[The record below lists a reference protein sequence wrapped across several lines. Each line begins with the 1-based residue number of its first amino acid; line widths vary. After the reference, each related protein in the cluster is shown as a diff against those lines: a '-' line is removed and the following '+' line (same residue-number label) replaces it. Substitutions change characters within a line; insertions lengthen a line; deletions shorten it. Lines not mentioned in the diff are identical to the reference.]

1 LRRASSGVYWRNNRE
16 HAGTTLGQPIT
27 GAGRDVKKGRSMA
40 RSGPAARG
48 GEYAF
53 EDEQGE
59 HWGARLL
66 REVLEVAVLT
76 LLLFVAV
83 RMFVQN
89 YRVDGPSMQ
98 PTLHTSEYILVD
110 KVEYFLHSPQRGD
123 IIVFQAP
130 PNPSEDYVKRVIGVP
145 GDTVVVTP
153 DGIVTVDGVA
163 LDESYVA
170 DHVAETDG
178 KTETWQLGPDQYF
191 VMGDNRGN
199 SSDSRFFGPVPRK
212 NIVGKADLVYWPLS
226 DLHPLQTFSQVFSG
240 VHS

>member
-1 LRRASSGVYWRNNRE
+1 
-16 HAGTTLGQPIT
+16 
-27 GAGRDVKKGRSMA
+27 MA
-40 RSGPAARG
+40 RTSPASRG
-48 GEYAF
+48 EEYAF

-130 PNPSEDYVKRVIGVP
+130 PNPSEAYVKRVIGVP
-145 GDTVVVTP
+145 GDTVT
-153 DGIVTVDGVA
+153 VA
-163 LDESYVA
+163 LDGTITVNGVQLNEPYVA
-170 DHVAETDG
+170 ELAAENTKAQTWHV
-178 KTETWQLGPDQYF
+178 GPDQYF
-191 VMGDNRGN
+191 VLGDNRAN
-199 SSDSRFFGPVPRK
+199 SSDSRSWGLVPRH
-212 NIVGKADLVYWPLS
+212 NIIGKADLVYWPLN

-240 VHS
+240 IHSTNP